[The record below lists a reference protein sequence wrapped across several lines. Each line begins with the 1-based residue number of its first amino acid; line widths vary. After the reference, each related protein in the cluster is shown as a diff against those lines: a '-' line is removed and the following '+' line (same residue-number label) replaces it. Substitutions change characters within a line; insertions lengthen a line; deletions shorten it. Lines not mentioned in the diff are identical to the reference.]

1 MGNNGKLSIPCVE
14 IQYFEVV
21 ISVICQGRNN
31 SASQCDGNVGCSERF
46 AVSPNADS
54 NFLFSDKCL
63 SKILISPAIGMI
75 SKEVVAG

>member
-1 MGNNGKLSIPCVE
+1 MGNNGKLTIPCVE

-54 NFLFSDKCL
+54 NFLCAYELKSSC
-63 SKILISPAIGMI
+63 
-75 SKEVVAG
+75 VC